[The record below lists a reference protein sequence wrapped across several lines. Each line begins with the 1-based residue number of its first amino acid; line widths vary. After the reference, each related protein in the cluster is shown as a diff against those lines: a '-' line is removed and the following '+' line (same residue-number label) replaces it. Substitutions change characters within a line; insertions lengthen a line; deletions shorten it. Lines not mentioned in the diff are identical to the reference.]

1 MEALGIMKIGDL
13 VKRTGVNSS
22 GKLGIIVKTEASWDH
37 FFVCWGDYGTF
48 WTPAHCLELVN
59 ESR

>member
-1 MEALGIMKIGDL
+1 MKIGDL

-22 GKLGIIVKTEASWDH
+22 GKLGIIVKAEASWDH

-48 WTPAHCLELVN
+48 WPPAHCLELVN

>member
-1 MEALGIMKIGDL
+1 MKIGDL

-22 GKLGIIVKTEASWDH
+22 GKLGIIVDKKEKWDH
-37 FFVCWGDYGTF
+37 FFVCWGEYGTF
-48 WTPAHCLELVN
+48 WTPAHCLEVID

>member
-1 MEALGIMKIGDL
+1 MKIGDL
-13 VKRTGVNSS
+13 VRRTGVNSS
-22 GKLGIIVKTEASWDH
+22 GKLGIIVKAEASWDH

>member
-1 MEALGIMKIGDL
+1 MKVGDL
-13 VKRTGVNSS
+13 VKRTGVYSS
-22 GKLGIIVKTEASWDH
+22 NQLGIIVNVEASHDH

-48 WTPAHCLELVN
+48 WTPAHCLELIN

>member
-1 MEALGIMKIGDL
+1 MKIGDL
-13 VKRTGVNSS
+13 VRRTGVNSS
-22 GKLGIIVKTEASWDH
+22 GKLGIIVKAEASWDH
-37 FFVCWGDYGTF
+37 LFVCWGDYGTF